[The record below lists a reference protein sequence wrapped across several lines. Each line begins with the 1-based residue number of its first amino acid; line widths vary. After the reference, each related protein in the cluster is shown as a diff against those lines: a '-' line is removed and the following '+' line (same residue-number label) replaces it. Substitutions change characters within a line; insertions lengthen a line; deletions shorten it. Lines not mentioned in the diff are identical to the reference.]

1 MTELGLFPLGIVL
14 LPTEQ
19 VPLHIFEERYR
30 ELIGECL
37 AEERE
42 FGLVYADEDGIRDL
56 GTLAAVVEVLDRFE
70 DGRLNILVEGGER
83 FLLLALGSGRSFPTG
98 RVEPLEDDDD
108 PADPEAVD
116 EALSLF
122 AQLREEA
129 GSEVAAPPAD
139 APQLS
144 YALAG
149 RVELPVEVKL
159 ELLAQRSERAR
170 LARVRELLEGA
181 LVALRTQR
189 AAARRAAG
197 NGRVQL
203 G

>member
-19 VPLHIFEERYR
+19 VPLHVFEERYR

-37 AEERE
+37 AEGCD
-42 FGLVYADEDGIRDL
+42 FGLVYADDDGIREI
-56 GTLAAVVEVLDRFE
+56 GTRAAVVEVLDRFE

-83 FLLLALGSGRSFPTG
+83 FRLLELTSGRSFPTG
-98 RVEPLEDDDD
+98 RAGPVEDEDD
-108 PADPEAVD
+108 PAEPESI
-116 EALSLF
+116 EGALSLF
-122 AQLREEA
+122 ARLREEA
-129 GSEVAAPPAD
+129 GSAVEAPPAD

-159 ELLAQRSERAR
+159 ELLAQVSERIR

-181 LVALRTQR
+181 LVAIRARR
-189 AAARRAAG
+189 AAAERAAG
-197 NGRVQL
+197 NGRVRL